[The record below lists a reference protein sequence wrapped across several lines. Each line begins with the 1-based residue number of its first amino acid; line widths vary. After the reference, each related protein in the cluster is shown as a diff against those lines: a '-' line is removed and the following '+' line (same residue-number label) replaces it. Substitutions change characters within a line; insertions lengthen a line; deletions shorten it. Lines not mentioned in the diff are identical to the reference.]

1 MCEYKPS
8 LKIHNHFT
16 HRNHTFCNCN
26 EVFSFMR
33 MHELW
38 SIRLGEILFL
48 GGLMRQQFQQLRSSM
63 KALLDLLQRRH
74 ES

>member
-1 MCEYKPS
+1 
-8 LKIHNHFT
+8 
-16 HRNHTFCNCN
+16 
-26 EVFSFMR
+26 MR

-74 ES
+74 ESLITSQL